1 MQTESI
7 SRMEET
13 PLLSGLGLSVEEI
26 AALRRQGFVSREQR
40 RGRTLFKL
48 RYRMPPD
55 GKQCVRYLGSDPGVA
70 EAVRLELTQLQRV
83 RKLDLEL
90 GKFKKRIAEGLR
102 RKWKSAA
109 PQFEPIGYHFH
120 GLMIRQVRVAE

>member
-1 MQTESI
+1 
-7 SRMEET
+7 MEEA
-13 PLLSGLGLSVEEI
+13 PLLSELGLSAEEI

-55 GKQCVRYLGSDPGVA
+55 GKQCVRYLGSDPSVA
-70 EAVRLELTQLQRV
+70 QAVRLELAQMQRV

-90 GKFKKRIAEGLR
+90 GKLRRRIPAGLR
-102 RKWKSAA
+102 RRWKSAA
-109 PQFEPIGYHFH
+109 PRLKPLGYHFH
-120 GLMIRQVRVAE
+120 GFMIRQVRVAE